1 MGEGHGKD
9 NMYVVANGEEGLE
22 WTKRANC
29 IWGGGG
35 GEGIDVEGE
44 LRLEFI
50 HLLTHYQTLQT
61 KSRAKCLQNPRKF
74 IIS

>member
-29 IWGGGG
+29 IWGGERGG
-35 GEGIDVEGE
+35 GY
-44 LRLEFI
+44 R
-50 HLLTHYQTLQT
+50 
-61 KSRAKCLQNPRKF
+61 C
-74 IIS
+74 